1 MIRPAAMLLLLGLAA
16 CAPSTEWARADT
28 ALEQRQK
35 DEKDCHDIASW
46 QALDESDKT
55 RPIYPPFRDTQFMES
70 GGEDGGGVTTSYTRR
85 GPRMYELSIYC
96 MEQRGY
102 HLRPIAQ
109 KAGATS

>member
-1 MIRPAAMLLLLGLAA
+1 MIRTIGILLLLGFAA

-70 GGEDGGGVTTSYTRR
+70 GGEDGSAGTTSYSRR

-102 HLRPIAQ
+102 YLQPIA
-109 KAGATS
+109 KKS

>member
-1 MIRPAAMLLLLGLAA
+1 MSRPAAMLLLLAFTA

-28 ALEQRQK
+28 TLEQRQR
-35 DEKDCHDIASW
+35 DEKDCHDIANW

-55 RPIYPPFRDTQFMES
+55 RPIYPPYRDTQFMES
-70 GGEDGGGVTTSYTRR
+70 GGEDGSAGTTSYTRR

-102 HLRPIAQ
+102 HLQPIM
-109 KAGATS
+109 KKS

>member
-1 MIRPAAMLLLLGLAA
+1 MSRPAAMFLLLAFAA
-16 CAPSTEWARADT
+16 CTPSTEWARADT
-28 ALEQRQK
+28 TLDQRQK

-55 RPIYPPFRDTQFMES
+55 RPIYPPYRDTQFMES
-70 GGEDGGGVTTSYTRR
+70 GGEDGSAGTTSYSRR

-102 HLRPIAQ
+102 HLQPIA
-109 KAGATS
+109 KKS